1 MEARHPTEKLLSEPK
16 TINITGYLT
25 PFKQNGQ
32 PHLIQM
38 PGNPH
43 FWLAVF
49 SSLVR
54 LEESC
59 AELGFV
65 GYRIKQIDDGRDFIE
80 SVMEGGVRIMLDP
93 YRVTSENKTRWT
105 EIILE

>member
-1 MEARHPTEKLLSEPK
+1 
-16 TINITGYLT
+16 
-25 PFKQNGQ
+25 
-32 PHLIQM
+32 M

-49 SSLVR
+49 STLDK

-59 AELGFV
+59 AELGFKD
-65 GYRIKQIDDGRDFIE
+65 YRIKHIDDGREFIE
-80 SVMEGGVRIMLDP
+80 SVMESGVRIMLDP

>member
-1 MEARHPTEKLLSEPK
+1 MLLVPMLYFSLMARYEAPDSAIAQILS
-16 TINITGYLT
+16 TC
-25 PFKQNGQ
+25 
-32 PHLIQM
+32 
-38 PGNPH
+38 
-43 FWLAVF
+43 VF
-49 SSLVR
+49 STLDK

-59 AELGFV
+59 AELGFKD
-65 GYRIKQIDDGRDFIE
+65 YRIKHIDDGREFIE